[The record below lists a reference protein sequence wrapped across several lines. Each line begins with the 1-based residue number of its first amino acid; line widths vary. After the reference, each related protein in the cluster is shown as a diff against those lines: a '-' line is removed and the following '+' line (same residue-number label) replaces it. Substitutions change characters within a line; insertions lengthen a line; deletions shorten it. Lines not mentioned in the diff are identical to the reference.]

1 MNTTMNRRRNYFINK
16 DFQIRFIQRFLVST
30 TVWAVAAAAFF
41 AYFAKRRLQDALY
54 SSHLTIKSTAELLG
68 PSTLLAHA
76 IALVLFAA
84 LLAYAIYALWKKLS
98 VPLYMLK
105 KDLVRIASG
114 DLVNDVTLREEDEFQ
129 KLAAEIDEMRK
140 ELRRKLVRI
149 KEKHADVST
158 AVSGLDRVLLQG
170 QPVSNQAE
178 SIKAAA
184 ARLLARL
191 AVAGPHRGREQHGLQ
206 HVAGAVRGPDV
217 VTLPVQHGD
226 HHERAARTLEC
237 LDGRAGRAFERTGQV
252 ESRARWFVLFLARP
266 SHAGRPFFAESNS

>member
-16 DFQIRFIQRFLVST
+16 DFQIRFIQRFLVTT
-30 TVWAVAAAAFF
+30 TVWAVAAASLF
-41 AYFAKRRLQDALY
+41 AYFAKLRLQGALY

-140 ELRRKLVRI
+140 ELRRKLIRI

-184 ARLLARL
+184 ARLLEELHAF
-191 AVAGPHRGREQHGLQ
+191 
-206 HVAGAVRGPDV
+206 
-217 VTLPVQHGD
+217 TL
-226 HHERAARTLEC
+226 
-237 LDGRAGRAFERTGQV
+237 
-252 ESRARWFVLFLARP
+252 
-266 SHAGRPFFAESNS
+266 

>member
-184 ARLLARL
+184 ARLLEELHAF
-191 AVAGPHRGREQHGLQ
+191 
-206 HVAGAVRGPDV
+206 
-217 VTLPVQHGD
+217 TL
-226 HHERAARTLEC
+226 
-237 LDGRAGRAFERTGQV
+237 
-252 ESRARWFVLFLARP
+252 
-266 SHAGRPFFAESNS
+266 